1 MGHGA
6 GRRCVKSWAGWVVIC
21 LQARQRRHA
30 QPDSMFTPL
39 GSCGKRKIAEMST
52 IAEEAPSLV
61 GSEDSNLSDG
71 TTWNT
76 PLPEPPETGAGE
88 SAATSTDQTERD
100 TAERDRQRQTEA
112 GIGLGRK
119 FAAVRTSP
127 RYESDVANALHL
139 ECLLPPI
146 YIYAL
151 VDGWHRCIPNLHTC
165 WYTFVQFAVTFV
177 YTWIF
182 SRICTNVSCTYI
194 LCGAGTRLLDGVN
207 CWRRGTGLHDWRHG
221 LGTAGKV
228 CCR

>member
-6 GRRCVKSWAGWVVIC
+6 GRRCAKSWAGWVVIC

-30 QPDSMFTPL
+30 QPDSMLTPL

-71 TTWNT
+71 TAWNT

-88 SAATSTDQTERD
+88 SAATPTDQTERD

-151 VDGWHRCIPNLHTC
+151 VDGWHRCIHTKFTYMLAYICAICSHVCVHGFSVVFAQMFHLHTYCVEQVHGC
-165 WYTFVQFAVTFV
+165 W
-177 YTWIF
+177 
-182 SRICTNVSCTYI
+182 
-194 LCGAGTRLLDGVN
+194 
-207 CWRRGTGLHDWRHG
+207 
-221 LGTAGKV
+221 TA
-228 CCR
+228 